1 MAALLAGSLVG
12 ICLRKIWL
20 YLFMLPQVNGFPLHT
35 RGNGLTI
42 DPSSDAWAEIISGIG
57 PLILLLGERT
67 TKQLLRSVR
76 TYDNALSI
84 GTAPLGLLAVFT
96 SLIRFCGVQKLR
108 AFIGYE
114 LEARAVAGIEYTQV
128 NCGGVHAEMLD
139 GHLIRSTSAN
149 PASQVAAVSFLK
161 GRLDECFGEVLG
173 QIRECARFESER
185 LQQGIPRGVVD
196 VRWVLGLR
204 CRQATEISVAEI
216 VKTLAD
222 VLLLKGK
229 DKVRIR
235 EDDFRRKLAERASKH
250 LPPTAVV
257 EPEGLASTSE
267 KVNNSEVPKTKAAK
281 EDQETINNDEIK
293 ITTKERSSD
302 LSPMST
308 KSSASTTGSNKIAAI
323 LELDQGLDDSSPQL
337 TFMYTLDAVSEFLT
351 RTPTPKSWSL
361 LISILSLT
369 TILAIYILALRH
381 LHWQFSVAWL
391 LLVLG
396 YIGIVIGVSFAAMI
410 ISTSCTLLR
419 LENRSNAKW
428 THGVVNSVKNT
439 DSMETT
445 GSAFLS
451 SEFGP
456 QILEVVWLRPLTRE
470 RALLASTVAC
480 GIVVFFLCHYIGL
493 RSLIWW
499 VALGELGVCL
509 LAAFARSLVKGQQAR
524 FEVEEGVKLDKRCC
538 STGVISMQK
547 GHKVG
552 ERKWGNID
560 ARAYSALSFKEI
572 TTDGESIAWE
582 AAKLCFE
589 DAALVTKI
597 QELTGMLLHAVPMQ
611 DKNNCDVLVAFDG
624 GLLVSEGLAFPNC
637 QVMLSFHSSI
647 SALGTPTAL
656 LARGIMRQPEWV
668 LDKPGFG
675 PMPLGQ
681 VYVLAID
688 GMIDWWTMSEDRNDM
703 SDLQKN
709 LQWCFVLI
717 NISFFLSLLELS
729 RNEEFPLEAIEK
741 VHCASSQDNKKV
753 AQEVFE
759 FLQSCL

>member
-1 MAALLAGSLVG
+1 M
-12 ICLRKIWL
+12 I
-20 YLFMLPQVNGFPLHT
+20 PQVNAFPLHT
-35 RGNGLTI
+35 RANGNGGLTI

-57 PLILLLGERT
+57 PLILLVGERT

-76 TYDNALSI
+76 AYHNALSI
-84 GTAPLGLLAVFT
+84 GTAPLGLLAVVT
-96 SLIRFCGVQKLR
+96 SLIRFCGIQKLR

-128 NCGGVHAEMLD
+128 NCGGVHAEMVD

-149 PASQVAAVSFLK
+149 PASQVAAVSFLR
-161 GRLDECFGEVLG
+161 GRLDECFGEVVG
-173 QIRECARFESER
+173 QIRECAKFETER
-185 LQQGIPRGVVD
+185 LRKGIPKGAVD
-196 VRWVLGLR
+196 VRWVLQLR
-204 CRQATEISVAEI
+204 CRQATEIWVAKI
-216 VKTLAD
+216 VNTLVDA
-222 VLLLKGK
+222 LLLKGK
-229 DKVRIR
+229 DKVEMRV
-235 EDDFRRKLAERASKH
+235 DDFRRRLAQSSSEHVPPAAKVQSEGSASNI
-250 LPPTAVV
+250 
-257 EPEGLASTSE
+257 E
-267 KVNNSEVPKTKAAK
+267 KVNNSEVPEIKGAKKIQDISNNDKTKIAVK
-281 EDQETINNDEIK
+281 EV
-293 ITTKERSSD
+293 SSD

-308 KSSASTTGSNKIAAI
+308 KTSPPTTESNKIVAI
-323 LELDQGLDDSSPQL
+323 PEPDQDPNDSSPQL

-351 RTPTPKSWSL
+351 RTPTSKSWPL

-419 LENRSNAKW
+419 LENRSNANW

-439 DSMETT
+439 DSMDTT

-451 SEFGP
+451 SGFGR

-493 RSLIWW
+493 RSSIWW

-524 FEVEEGVKLDKRCC
+524 FEVQEDIKLDKRCC
-538 STGVISMQK
+538 STGVISTQK
-547 GHKVG
+547 GHKV
-552 ERKWGNID
+552 EQRQSGNID

-572 TTDGESIAWE
+572 ATDGESIAWE

-597 QELTGMLLHAVPMQ
+597 KDLTGMLLHAVPVQ

-647 SALGTPTAL
+647 SALGIPTAL

-675 PMPLGQ
+675 PVPLGQ

-688 GMIDWWTMSEDRNDM
+688 GMINWWTVSEDRNDM

-709 LQWCFVLI
+709 LQWCFMLI

-729 RNEEFPLEAIEK
+729 RNKKFPLEAIEK
-741 VHCASSQDNKKV
+741 VHCASSQGNKKV

-759 FLQSCL
+759 FLQSRL